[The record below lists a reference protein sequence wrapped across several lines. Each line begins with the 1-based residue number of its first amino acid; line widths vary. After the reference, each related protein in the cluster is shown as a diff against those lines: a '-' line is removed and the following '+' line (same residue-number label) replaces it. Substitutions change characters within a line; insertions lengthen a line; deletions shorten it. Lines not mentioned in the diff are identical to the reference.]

1 MRKFFLFS
9 LVIIVL
15 PMISSCERD
24 FEQDLSMQQITP
36 SNTRS
41 VNLLSF
47 NSEEEMKAQAESL
60 RLMDE
65 ESRVQ
70 WYNDHNFESQHTAMY
85 RIIEEFEQAQSYE
98 EALQMKEVYS
108 QYFLFNNDPSEE
120 ELFNPYLPTSKSEY
134 AFVCNIEG
142 NVIINGEVVNYN
154 TISNVCETAEYKL
167 THRDTRIVEE
177 QLNYL
182 YSEVGD
188 RKFWAEGRLSSTEVV
203 GIEFTARKK
212 VAVLGWVKYR
222 TVYSVSGNIKNNNW
236 ESFSPDFQY
245 YFDLGGRELLTQ
257 ELACGTIVEVGR
269 LAFRKTA
276 TMTLFIF
283 SRGTGEEGMGALN
296 LAYTSTRATAN

>member
-1 MRKFFLFS
+1 MKKIIFIALS
-9 LVIIVL
+9 VIL
-15 PMISSCERD
+15 LCTTYSCQTD
-24 FEQDLSMQQITP
+24 FEQEVSFAQVSSDNSRNA
-36 SNTRS
+36 S
-41 VNLLSF
+41 LLSF
-47 NSEEEMKAQAESL
+47 SSEEEMRNQVELL
-60 RLMDE
+60 RTMDE
-65 ESRVQ
+65 TSRKN
-70 WYNDHNFESQHTAMY
+70 WYNSHNFESQYDAMF
-85 RIIEEFEQAQSYE
+85 RVIDELEQASSYE
-98 EALQMKEVYS
+98 EAMQIKEAYS
-108 QYFLFNNDPSEE
+108 QYFLFNDNPSEE
-120 ELFNPYLPTSKSEY
+120 ELFNPYLPTTRSEY

-154 TISNVCETAEYKL
+154 TISNVCETAEYDL
-167 THRDTRIVEE
+167 THRDTRIVDE
-177 QLNYL
+177 QINYL

-236 ESFSPDFQY
+236 ESFSPSFQY
-245 YFDLGGRELLTQ
+245 YFDLGGREMLTQ

>member
-1 MRKFFLFS
+1 MLTSTQPRATILLLSKHNSLAHTTEHLRYRYLFIINLNFFTTMRKFFLFS
-9 LVIIVL
+9 LVIFVL

-24 FEQDLSMQQITP
+24 FEQNLSMQQITP

-182 YSEVGD
+182 YSN
-188 RKFWAEGRLSSTEVV
+188 R
-203 GIEFTARKK
+203 
-212 VAVLGWVKYR
+212 
-222 TVYSVSGNIKNNNW
+222 
-236 ESFSPDFQY
+236 
-245 YFDLGGRELLTQ
+245 GGTCCDEL
-257 ELACGTIVEVGR
+257 
-269 LAFRKTA
+269 
-276 TMTLFIF
+276 
-283 SRGTGEEGMGALN
+283 
-296 LAYTSTRATAN
+296 